1 MNRQMRRT
9 NRKCR
14 LWWPTHLSCLNQL
27 TNLHSY
33 AFLFGW
39 FISSSDASFDI
50 VVAFACDESSLLSMT
65 THMNL
70 ERVLQG
76 INRKMPVFLQDKSKL
91 SLLGYYAADFSSNG
105 QLLMV
110 RSKGKK
116 HVNSTSKRTCVCA
129 EQHAP
134 EGKRGR
140 WRCGCHKLDAILE
153 QSRAFSL
160 KDNIWAQIVC
170 DNSQAVSRKVE
181 LIPKVHHIHR
191 MGETIF
197 QLDVHVVFYGIPV
210 FGGHHYSLG
219 FKSSSEQVTNH
230 CKKPEWVKDLNRK
243 RPYLDL
249 DAVILSINTA
259 NAARVFTEANYS
271 AKRSRAPFHFFC
283 MFSILTWQLLA
294 ILLASFS
301 TIFYV
306 ILQFFHACLIHVSH
320 SYIYVALE
328 KVFSNTCKN
337 MEIRCCQL
345 LYWPV
350 ILKDYGLRSQSC
362 VEYAEKAA
370 FHKHSMWAG
379 LVVDLLLGNFLGIIL
394 WSRARAACVWVSNF
408 SENATNY
415 LLRTGCVWL
424 MGNPAGFKLNTEL
437 AGVLGT
443 ISLIAIQIWSTLW
456 WLLGFFLIH
465 LIKVVAVFGS
475 LFGLT
480 AAAALII
487 DTISLATTHVS
498 ALQWLLT
505 LLYSWQIQAVDALW
519 RLFRGRKWNPLR
531 QRLDSYA
538 YSVEQHVV
546 GSLLFT
552 PLLLLL
558 PTTSLFYIFFTIMKT
573 TISFV
578 CIAIQF
584 GISIIHATP
593 YIKIFFWFMRR
604 KRFPSGLWFEIVLC
618 QRNATNSA
626 EVKSADK
633 TVSGSEDPR
642 HCRSAVLVSF
652 LHSNFLSLR
661 QVVWPHYRNVFS
673 DVSRSSIALSA
684 YGVLTGK
691 RTPSAPKI
699 GLPPTLPW
707 VSIPYKEY
715 WRLCHEAV
723 LDCWQDCYCQL
734 HQ

>member
-1 MNRQMRRT
+1 
-9 NRKCR
+9 
-14 LWWPTHLSCLNQL
+14 
-27 TNLHSY
+27 
-33 AFLFGW
+33 
-39 FISSSDASFDI
+39 
-50 VVAFACDESSLLSMT
+50 MT

-76 INRKMPVFLQDKSKL
+76 INRKMPVLLQDKTNF
-91 SLLGYYAADFSSNG
+91 SLLGYYAADFSSYG

-110 RSKGKK
+110 SGKGNKYINSSSKK
-116 HVNSTSKRTCVCA
+116 TCLCA

-134 EGKRGR
+134 ERKRGR
-140 WRCGCHKLDAILE
+140 WKCGCHKLDTVLE
-153 QSRAFSL
+153 QCRAFSL
-160 KDNIWAQIVC
+160 KNNIWAQIVC
-170 DNSQAVSRKVE
+170 DSSQAVSRKLE
-181 LIPKVHHIHR
+181 LISKVHHIH
-191 MGETIF
+191 MQGEAVF

-210 FGGHHYSLG
+210 LGGHHYSLG
-219 FKSSSEQVTNH
+219 FQSSSETVTNH

-243 RPYLDL
+243 QPYLDM

-259 NAARVFTEANYS
+259 NASKVFTESSNS
-271 AKRSRAPFHFFC
+271 AKRSRVRFHFFC
-283 MFSILTWQLLA
+283 TFSILTWQLLA
-294 ILLASFS
+294 VFVASFS
-301 TIFYV
+301 TIFYF
-306 ILQFFHACLIHVSH
+306 ILQSFHVCLIHVSH
-320 SYIYVALE
+320 SYIYIALE
-328 KVFSNTCKN
+328 KVFCNTCKN
-337 MEIRCCQL
+337 LEIRCYQL

-350 ILKDYGLRSQSC
+350 ILKDCGLMSQSC

-370 FHKHSMWAG
+370 LRGHSMWAS

-394 WSRARAACVWVSNF
+394 WSRARAAC
-408 SENATNY
+408 
-415 LLRTGCVWL
+415 
-424 MGNPAGFKLNTEL
+424 LNTEL
-437 AGVLGT
+437 AGVFGT
-443 ISLIAIQIWSTLW
+443 ISLIATQIWSTLW

-480 AAAALII
+480 AAAALTI

-584 GISIIHATP
+584 VISIIHATP

-626 EVKSADK
+626 EVESGDK
-633 TVSGSEDPR
+633 TASGSENPR
-642 HCRSAVLVSF
+642 CCKSAVLVSF
-652 LHSNFLSLR
+652 LLSNFLSLR
-661 QVVWPHYRNVFS
+661 QVVWPHYRNVLS
-673 DVSRSSIALSA
+673 DVSRSSIAFSA

-699 GLPPTLPW
+699 GLLPRIPRI
-707 VSIPYKEY
+707 SIPYKEY

-723 LDCWQDCYCQL
+723 LGCRKD
-734 HQ
+734 

>member
-1 MNRQMRRT
+1 MRRT

-14 LWWPTHLSCLNQL
+14 LWWPTNLCSLNQL
-27 TNLHSY
+27 SNLHSY

-39 FISSSDASFDI
+39 FISSSEASFDI
-50 VVAFACDESSLLSMT
+50 VVAFACDESALVSMT

-70 ERVLQG
+70 ERILQG
-76 INRKMPVFLQDKSKL
+76 INRKMPVLLQDKSKF

-110 RSKGKK
+110 RGKGNK
-116 HVNSTSKRTCVCA
+116 HINSTSKKNCFCA

-134 EGKRGR
+134 GGKRGR

-153 QSRAFSL
+153 QCRAFSL

-170 DNSQAVSRKVE
+170 DSSQAVIGKVG

-191 MGETIF
+191 KGEAIF
-197 QLDVHVVFYGIPV
+197 QLDVHVLFYGVPV
-210 FGGHHYSLG
+210 FGGHHHSLG
-219 FKSSSEQVTNH
+219 FKSPSEQVTNH

-243 RPYLDL
+243 QPYLDL
-249 DAVILSINTA
+249 DTVILSVNTA
-259 NAARVFTEANYS
+259 NAAKVFTEANNS
-271 AKRSRAPFHFFC
+271 AKRSRIPFHFFC
-283 MFSILTWQLLA
+283 MFSVLTWQLLA
-294 ILLASFS
+294 VLLASFS
-301 TIFYV
+301 TILYV
-306 ILQFFHACLIHVSH
+306 IVQSFHICLIHVSH

-328 KVFSNTCKN
+328 KVFCNTCKN
-337 MEIRCCQL
+337 LEIGCCHL

-370 FHKHSMWAG
+370 FHRHSMWTS
-379 LVVDLLLGNFLGIIL
+379 LIVDLLLGNFLGIIL
-394 WSRARAACVWVSNF
+394 WSRARAACAWVSSF
-408 SENATNY
+408 SENVTNY

-584 GISIIHATP
+584 GIAIIHATP
-593 YIKIFFWFMRR
+593 YIKIFFWFTRR
-604 KRFPSGLWFEIVLC
+604 KRFPSGLWFEIILC
-618 QRNATNSA
+618 QRNAINSA
-626 EVKSADK
+626 EVESVDK
-633 TVSGSEDPR
+633 TASGSENSR
-642 HCRSAVLVSF
+642 HCKSAVLVSF
-652 LHSNFLSLR
+652 LHSNYLSLR

-691 RTPSAPKI
+691 RSPTAPKI

-707 VSIPYKEY
+707 MSIPYKEY

-723 LDCWQDCYCQL
+723 LGCRQDCNCKS

>member
-1 MNRQMRRT
+1 MRRSN

-14 LWWPTHLSCLNQL
+14 LWWPTHLSSLNQL
-27 TNLHSY
+27 NLHSY

-39 FISSSDASFDI
+39 FISSSEASFDI
-50 VVAFACDESSLLSMT
+50 VVAFACDESALLSMT
-65 THMNL
+65 TTHTNL
-70 ERVLQG
+70 ERVVQG
-76 INRKMPVFLQDKSKL
+76 INRKMPVLLQDKSKF
-91 SLLGYYAADFSSNG
+91 SLLGYYAADCSSNG
-105 QLLMV
+105 KLLMV
-110 RSKGKK
+110 RGKGKK
-116 HVNSTSKRTCVCA
+116 HINYTDKRTCLCA
-129 EQHAP
+129 DELAP
-134 EGKRGR
+134 EGKCGR
-140 WRCGCHKLDAILE
+140 WRCGCHKLDVILE
-153 QSRAFSL
+153 QCRTLAL
-160 KDNIWAQIVC
+160 EDNIWAQIVC
-170 DNSQAVSRKVE
+170 DNSLAVSRKVE

-191 MGETIF
+191 KGEAIF

-219 FKSSSEQVTNH
+219 FKSSSDGVTNH

-243 RPYLDL
+243 QPYLDL

-259 NAARVFTEANYS
+259 NAAKVFTEAYCS
-271 AKRSRAPFHFFC
+271 AKRSRVSFHFFC

-294 ILLASFS
+294 VLLASFS

-306 ILQFFHACLIHVSH
+306 VLQSFHVLSHVSQ

-328 KVFSNTCKN
+328 KVFCNTCKN
-337 MEIRCCQL
+337 LEIRCCQL

-350 ILKDYGLRSQSC
+350 FLKDYGLRSQSC

-370 FHKHSMWAG
+370 FHKHSMWTS

-394 WSRARAACVWVSNF
+394 WCRAREACAWISVF

-443 ISLIAIQIWSTLW
+443 ISLIAIQIWSTIW
-456 WLLGFFLIH
+456 WLLGLFLIH

-498 ALQWLLT
+498 TLQWLLT

-593 YIKIFFWFMRR
+593 YIKIFIWFVRR
-604 KRFPSGLWFEIVLC
+604 KRFPCGLWFDIVLC
-618 QRNATNSA
+618 QRNATNSS
-626 EVKSADK
+626 EVKSAEK
-633 TVSGSEDPR
+633 TASGSENSLR
-642 HCRSAVLVSF
+642 ASCCRSTVLVSF
-652 LHSNFLSLR
+652 LHSNFLNLR

-684 YGVLTGK
+684 YGILTGK

-707 VSIPYKEY
+707 LSIPYKEY

-723 LDCWQDCYCQL
+723 LACKQDCICQL
-734 HQ
+734 HR

>member
-1 MNRQMRRT
+1 MKRT

-14 LWWPTHLSCLNQL
+14 LWWPTHLSSLNQL
-27 TNLHSY
+27 NNLHSY

-39 FISSSDASFDI
+39 FISSSEASFDI
-50 VVAFACDESSLLSMT
+50 VVAFACDESALLSMT
-65 THMNL
+65 RNMNL

-76 INRKMPVFLQDKSKL
+76 INRKMPVLLQDKSKF
-91 SLLGYYAADFSSNG
+91 SLLGYYAADCSSNG

-110 RSKGKK
+110 RGKGNK
-116 HVNSTSKRTCVCA
+116 HINSANKRTCLCA
-129 EQHAP
+129 EQLAP
-134 EGKRGR
+134 QGKRGR
-140 WRCGCHKLDAILE
+140 WKCGCHKLDKILE
-153 QSRAFSL
+153 QCRTFSL
-160 KDNIWAQIVC
+160 EDNIWAQIGC

-181 LIPKVHHIHR
+181 LIPKVHHLHR
-191 MGETIF
+191 KGEAIF
-197 QLDVHVVFYGIPV
+197 QLDVHVLFYGIPV
-210 FGGHHYSLG
+210 FGGHYYSLG
-219 FKSSSEQVTNH
+219 FESPSERVTNH
-230 CKKPEWVKDLNRK
+230 CRKPEWVKDLNRK
-243 RPYLDL
+243 QPYLDL

-259 NAARVFTEANYS
+259 NAAKIFTEANNS
-271 AKRSRAPFHFFC
+271 AKRSRVSFHFFC

-294 ILLASFS
+294 VLLASFS

-306 ILQFFHACLIHVSH
+306 ILQSFHVCLIHVSH

-328 KVFSNTCKN
+328 KVFCITCKN
-337 MEIRCCQL
+337 LEIRCCQL

-370 FHKHSMWAG
+370 FHKHSMWTS
-379 LVVDLLLGNFLGIIL
+379 LLVDLLLGNFFGIIL
-394 WSRARAACVWVSNF
+394 WSRARAACTWVSSF

-498 ALQWLLT
+498 ILQWLLT

-618 QRNATNSA
+618 QRNATSSSEVESA
-626 EVKSADK
+626 GK
-633 TVSGSEDPR
+633 TASGSENSR
-642 HCRSAVLVSF
+642 HTNCCKSTVLVSF

-699 GLPPTLPW
+699 GLPATLPW
-707 VSIPYKEY
+707 MSIPYKEY

-723 LDCWQDCYCQL
+723 LDCRQDYNCQL